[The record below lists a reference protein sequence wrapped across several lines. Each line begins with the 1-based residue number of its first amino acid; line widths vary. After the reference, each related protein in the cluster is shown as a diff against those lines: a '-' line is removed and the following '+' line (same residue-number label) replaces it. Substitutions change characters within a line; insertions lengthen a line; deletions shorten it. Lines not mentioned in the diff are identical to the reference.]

1 MANSPHQDPNFNAR
15 ANKRFWFLVLSR
27 GGIALGGL
35 LLLGLIGG
43 AWRLSIFVQKE
54 LAPLA
59 EQNLTTS
66 LNRPVKLGK
75 VKGFSLTKVSF
86 GSSAIPATPT
96 DPDRVAIGG
105 VDVGFDILQLLTKRR
120 LKLDV
125 TLVNPDLYIEQDQQ
139 GRWITTSIAPP
150 GKSGA
155 IKTDLDKI
163 RFSNAQLVLV
173 PYRETGGL
181 GGLGGQGGQGGQGG
195 LGGQG
200 GQGGQGG
207 LGGQGGQISP
217 LSSSSP
223 SSPPLPLPPSPTPA
237 TVAFSQLNGSAQF
250 LENNKLIRF
259 DLQGLPGTGGTIAL
273 GGDVRVEGGGIGEAK
288 LRVQAQDFLA
298 SDITSLIKLPLI
310 LEAGRTNG
318 NLQVELNGKKQPLL
332 QGSASL
338 QAVRFQI
345 PKVPQPFINSQ
356 GNLNFQ
362 GTQIKVDN
370 VATSYG
376 KIPVVANG
384 IIDTKTGFKL
394 TARSQP
400 VSVANAL
407 ETLKVK
413 SPLAVTGEVKTDLQ
427 IGGGISQPFLS
438 GTVVSTKPAK
448 IDKVDLDSFSSKFDF
463 STAASLI
470 TLKDIQGKV
479 KLGGDVT
486 GGGTI
491 ALGKVPQ
498 INVNFRAKN
507 LPGDVLAKVYDVNTS
522 NVQIGTVSGN
532 ANLSGGGGNVQT
544 VVDFQAPQATYPT
557 SGEIAIAP
565 DKSISFRNVV
575 ASLPGGTVQASGSFA
590 NQRWQAVA
598 QTQGLQLEPFI
609 NKQQL
614 QNVSLAGAELNG
626 RFTLSGTTGPF
637 QIAKID
643 SDNGRVQ
650 IGGGTVAISNIKLQD
665 QNVSAQLIASG
676 VRLGRVLKKTPPI
689 LQAPLAGKFQIAGN
703 RENFSLKTL
712 QATGEARL
720 GVAGG
725 TVTAANIRLADGV
738 YQAQVRAND
747 VAVQELSPAAKDFR
761 GRLNGQFQV
770 AGSAES
776 ITPETIQAT
785 GQARVNVGNGT
796 VTASNIQL
804 ANGVYQ
810 AQVQA
815 NNVSLQRLPSVP
827 PQLQGDLNG
836 QFNVAGS
843 ATSFQPETIQASG
856 RARVNF
862 GKGTVTASNIQLANG
877 RYQAQVQANN
887 LPLQRLP
894 SVPPQF
900 QGDLNGQFNVAGS
913 LEPSQR
919 QNIQATGQA
928 RVNFGKGTV
937 TASNIQLANNRYQ
950 AQIIAD
956 NLPLQRLAKVP
967 PQFQGDL
974 NGQFNVA
981 GSLEPS
987 QRQNI
992 QATGEARVNVA
1003 GGTVTASNIQLANG
1017 RYEALVAASGV
1028 ELNRFNQQLRG
1039 DLGGELQVAGTVAS
1053 PKLSDVRAAGD
1064 VQLSQGIPGLE
1075 KPLNAAIA
1083 WNGQKLTIVKA
1094 TAQDLNVSGDI
1105 FVNAKGSIPE
1115 ITNLNLNVQAQNYNL
1130 QQLPIKLPNAV
1141 ALAGKADFS
1150 GQITGKLPLPNVEG
1164 QLNLRDLVVNNLA
1177 FEPVLS
1183 GKVESVQGRGLNLNL
1198 AGTRDRIAFNLNE
1211 NNRPE
1216 SFVVQWQQASAI
1228 GRSQGDNLAVQVRD
1242 FPLQVLKLNPP
1253 PNIRLGVG
1261 AIAGLIS
1268 ADLEVN
1274 QRTFATTGNINIDK
1288 PEVGRIKGDRFAA
1301 QFSYN
1306 NGIATLKNSEFAK
1319 GNSRYAFSGTF
1330 NQNGKTPQLQAKVNI
1345 NQGNIQDVLLV
1356 AQLFE
1361 IQDFQRGAEAPT
1373 YGKAA
1378 DLVTIPQGLP
1388 NQSLFTQL
1396 LRFNEIDALLA
1407 QQDQQQR
1414 DASPLPALAD
1424 LTGTFNGEVAV
1435 ETGTNKG
1442 FAVNFDLDGQNFVWG
1457 AKDEQNQCLE
1467 IDRCYSAEKVIAEGS
1482 LENGVLRLLPLR
1494 LESQNRLIAF
1504 TGVIGSEEQSGQLQ
1518 VSNFPIGVLNNF
1530 VKLPIGFTGNLDAS
1544 AALAGSIKNPQARG
1558 ELQVTDGTLNQK
1570 PIESAAA
1577 TFAYADG
1584 RLNFGSRVTVSGPEP
1599 VNISGSI
1606 PYQFPFASAAPDS
1619 NEIQLDVKV
1628 KNEGLALLNLF
1639 TNQVALENG
1648 QGEID
1653 LTVRGTRQDPVV
1665 NGIASIN
1672 NGVFSAQALPG
1683 QLTDV
1688 NGRVLFNFN
1697 SILVE
1702 NLQGN
1707 YSRGKVAAAGEIP
1720 ISNNRQV
1727 QINNPL
1733 RVTLDQLAL
1742 NLKGLYQGGV
1752 SGNVTITG
1760 AALSPIIGGKV
1771 QLTNGQVLLAESNNA
1786 TNPGTNNV
1794 GVPPQTKALKQN
1806 KNNPTNGAAT
1816 TTTRFNNLEIELA
1829 KNVKVTRPPLI
1840 SFGATGTLTINGAL
1854 GNLLPDGTITLR
1866 NGGVNLYTT
1875 QFNLARGYEQTAIF
1889 TPERGLDPELNVRL
1903 FAKVLDTVPNRV
1915 PTTSVSS
1922 EINDSDGLIPNFE
1935 PIRTIQVE
1943 ARVEGLAS
1951 QLNQNLELTSSPA
1964 RSETE
1969 IVALLGGSFVN
1980 TLGSGDS
1987 TLALANLAGSALN
2000 LQGTFNQIGNAF
2012 GLSEFRLFPTISA
2025 VSDSSS
2031 LELGAEAGI
2040 DITPRISFSGIKILT
2055 AEDPLQLGV
2064 NYRINDNLRLRGSAP
2079 LFSNSNCSA
2088 ASGNDEDNFATY
2100 SCGINAVL
2108 EYEKRF

>member
-1 MANSPHQDPNFNAR
+1 
-15 ANKRFWFLVLSR
+15 
-27 GGIALGGL
+27 
-35 LLLGLIGG
+35 
-43 AWRLSIFVQKE
+43 
-54 LAPLA
+54 
-59 EQNLTTS
+59 
-66 LNRPVKLGK
+66 
-75 VKGFSLTKVSF
+75 
-86 GSSAIPATPT
+86 
-96 DPDRVAIGG
+96 
-105 VDVGFDILQLLTKRR
+105 
-120 LKLDV
+120 
-125 TLVNPDLYIEQDQQ
+125 
-139 GRWITTSIAPP
+139 
-150 GKSGA
+150 
-155 IKTDLDKI
+155 
-163 RFSNAQLVLV
+163 
-173 PYRETGGL
+173 
-181 GGLGGQGGQGGQGG
+181 
-195 LGGQG
+195 
-200 GQGGQGG
+200 
-207 LGGQGGQISP
+207 
-217 LSSSSP
+217 
-223 SSPPLPLPPSPTPA
+223 
-237 TVAFSQLNGSAQF
+237 VAFSQLNGSAQL

-345 PKVPQPFINSQ
+345 PKVPQPFVNSQ

-384 IIDTKTGFKL
+384 TIDTKTGFKL
-394 TARSQP
+394 IARSQP

-413 SPLAVTGEVKTDLQ
+413 SPLAVSGEVKTDLQ
-427 IGGGISQPFLS
+427 VGGGISQPFLS

-448 IDKVDLDSFSSKFDF
+448 IDKVDLDSFRSKFDF

-498 INVNFRAKN
+498 INVNLRAKN

-532 ANLSGGGGNVQT
+532 AQLSGGGSNVQT
-544 VVDFQAPQATYPT
+544 VVNFQAPRATYPT
-557 SGEIAIAP
+557 SGEVAIAP
-565 DKSISFRNVV
+565 DKSVSFRNVV
-575 ASLPGGTVQASGSFA
+575 ASVASGTVQASGSFA

-598 QTQGLQLEPFI
+598 QTRGIQLEPFV

-665 QNVSAQLIASG
+665 QNVSAQLVAEG

-720 GVAGG
+720 GVGGG
-725 TVTAANIRLADGV
+725 TVTAANIRLAEGV

-747 VAVQELSPAAKDFR
+747 VSVQELSPAAKDFN

-796 VTASNIQL
+796 VTASNIRL

-815 NNVSLQRLPSVP
+815 NNVPLQRLPSVP

-862 GKGTVTASNIQLANG
+862 GKGTAVETFRRNVSANIQLANG

-887 LPLQRLP
+887 VPLQRLP

-900 QGDLNGQFNVAGS
+900 QGDLNGEFNVAGS

-928 RVNFGKGTV
+928 RVNFGSTV
-937 TASNIQLANNRYQ
+937 ETFRRNVSANIQLANNRYQ
-950 AQIIAD
+950 AQVEA
-956 NLPLQRLAKVP
+956 NNVPLQRLAKVP

-981 GSLEPS
+981 GSLEAS

-992 QATGEARVNVA
+992 QATGQARVNVA

-1083 WNGQKLTIVKA
+1083 WNGQKLTIVQA
-1094 TAQDLNVSGDI
+1094 TAPDLNVSGDI
-1105 FVNAKGSIPE
+1105 FVNANASIPE

-1130 QQLPIKLPNAV
+1130 QQLPFKLPNAV

-1150 GQITGKLPLPNVEG
+1150 GQITGKLPLPNVAG
-1164 QLNLRDLVVNNLA
+1164 QLNLRDFVVNNLA

-1198 AGTRDRIAFNLNE
+1198 AGTRERIALNLNA

-1261 AIAGLIS
+1261 AIAGLVS
-1268 ADLEVN
+1268 GDLEVN

-1288 PEVGRIKGDRFAA
+1288 PKIGRIEGDRFAA

-1306 NGIATLKNSEFAK
+1306 NGVGTLKNSEFAK
-1319 GNSRYAFSGTF
+1319 GNSRYVFGGTF
-1330 NQNGKTPQLQAKVNI
+1330 NQNGKTPQLQAQVSI

-1378 DLVTIPQGLP
+1378 DLVTTPQGLP

-1396 LRFNEIDALLA
+1396 QRFYEIDALLA
-1407 QQDQQQR
+1407 QKQEQR
-1414 DASPLPALAD
+1414 DASILPALAD
-1424 LTGTFNGEVAV
+1424 LTGTFNGDIAV

-1442 FAVNFDLDGQNFVWG
+1442 LGVKFNLNGQNFVWG

-1467 IDRCYSAEKVIAEGS
+1467 TDRCYSAEKVIAEGS
-1482 LENGVLRLLPLR
+1482 FENDVLTLLPLR

-1504 TGVIGSEEQSGQLQ
+1504 TGAIPLAREDAIGTQEQSGQLR
-1518 VSNFPIGVLNNF
+1518 VNNFPVGVLNNF
-1530 VKLPIGFTGNLDAS
+1530 VKLPIGFTGNLNAS

-1570 PIESAAA
+1570 PVESAAA
-1577 TFAYADG
+1577 TFAYANG

-1707 YSRGKVAAAGEIP
+1707 YSRGKIAAAGEIP

-1727 QINNPL
+1727 QIGNPL

-1742 NLKGLYQGGV
+1742 NLKGLYQGGA
-1752 SGNVTITG
+1752 SGDVTITG
-1760 AALSPIIGGKV
+1760 AALSPIIGGDV

-1786 TNPGTNNV
+1786 TKPETDNV
-1794 GVPPQTKALKQN
+1794 GVPQQIKAVKQN
-1806 KNNPTNGAAT
+1806 KDNPNNAT
-1816 TTTRFNNLEIELA
+1816 TGTIKFNNLEISLA

-1840 SFGATGTLTINGAL
+1840 SFGATGKLIINGAL

-1889 TPERGLDPELNVRL
+1889 TPERGLDPELNIRL
-1903 FAKVLDTVPNRV
+1903 FAKVLDTIPNRV
-1915 PTTSVSS
+1915 PTTSLSS
-1922 EINDSDGLIPNFE
+1922 EINTPDTIVPNFE
-1935 PIRTIQVE
+1935 PIRTIRVE

-1951 QLNQNLELTSSPA
+1951 QLNQNLELTSTPS

-1969 IVALLGGSFVN
+1969 IVSLLGGSFVN

-2000 LQGTFNQIGNAF
+2000 LQGTFNQIGTAF
-2012 GLSEFRLFPTISA
+2012 GLSELRLFPTISA
-2025 VSDSSS
+2025 GKSSS
-2031 LELGAEAGI
+2031 SNLELGAEAGV
-2040 DITPRISFSGIKILT
+2040 DITPRISVSGVKILT

-2064 NYRINDNLRLRGSAP
+2064 NYRINDNLRLRGSGP
-2079 LFSNSNCSA
+2079 LFSNCPATNGSDADNPSA
-2088 ASGNDEDNFATY
+2088 Y

>member
-1 MANSPHQDPNFNAR
+1 MANSPHQDPNSNAR
-15 ANKRFWFLVLSR
+15 ANKPLWFLVLSR

-43 AWRLSIFVQKE
+43 AWRLWIFVQKE

-66 LNRPVKLGK
+66 LNRPVQLGK
-75 VKGFSLTKVSF
+75 VKGFSLTGVSF
-86 GSSAIPATPT
+86 ASSAIPATPT
-96 DPDRVAIGG
+96 DPDRAAIGS
-105 VDVGFDILQLLTKRR
+105 VDVGFDILQLLTKRI

-163 RFSNAQLVLV
+163 HFSNAKLVLV
-173 PYRETGGL
+173 PYREGGRGQGAGGQGDTGTR
-181 GGLGGQGGQGGQGG
+181 GQGGQGGQGE
-195 LGGQG
+195 
-200 GQGGQGG
+200 
-207 LGGQGGQISP
+207 ISSASPASPASPAPP
-217 LSSSSP
+217 LSPFSP
-223 SSPPLPLPPSPTPA
+223 PA
-237 TVAFSQLNGSAQF
+237 TVAFSQLNGYAQP

-259 DLQGLPGTGGTIAL
+259 DLQGLPDTGGTIAL
-273 GGDVRVEGGGIGEAK
+273 AGDVRVEGGAIQQAK
-288 LRVQAQDFLA
+288 LKVQAQDFLA
-298 SDITSLIKLPLI
+298 SDITSVIKLPLI
-310 LEAGRTNG
+310 LQAGRTNG

-332 QGSASL
+332 EGSASL
-338 QAVRFQI
+338 QGVRFQI
-345 PKVPQPFINSQ
+345 PKVPQPFVNTQ

-362 GTQIKVDN
+362 GTQIKVNN

-413 SPLAVTGEVKTDLQ
+413 SPLAVSGEVRTDLQ
-427 IGGGISQPFLS
+427 ISGGISKPFLS
-438 GTVVSTKPAK
+438 GTVVSTKSAQV
-448 IDKVDLDSFSSKFDF
+448 DKVDFDSFRSKFDF

-491 ALGKVPQ
+491 ALGKIPQ
-498 INVNFRAKN
+498 INVNLRAKN
-507 LPGDVLAKVYDVNTS
+507 LPGDVFAKVYDVNTS

-532 ANLSGGGGNVQT
+532 ANLSGGGSNVQT
-544 VVDFQAPQATYPT
+544 VVNFQAPRATYPT

-565 DKSISFRNVV
+565 DKTISLRNVV
-575 ASLPGGTVQASGSFA
+575 ATLPGGTVQANGSFA

-598 QTQGLQLEPFI
+598 QTQGIQLEPFV

-614 QNVSLAGAELNG
+614 QNVSLAGAELKG
-626 RFTLSGTTGPF
+626 RFRLSGTTSPF

-665 QNVSAQLIASG
+665 ENVSAQLVAEG

-689 LQAPLAGKFQIAGN
+689 LQAPLAGKFQIAAN
-703 RENFSLKTL
+703 RNNFSLKTL

-725 TVTAANIRLADGV
+725 IVTASNIRLADGV
-738 YQAQVRAND
+738 YQALVQANN
-747 VAVQELSPAAKDFR
+747 VPVQELAPAAKDFR

-770 AGSAES
+770 AGSAET

-785 GQARVNVGNGT
+785 GKARVNVGNGT
-796 VTASNIQL
+796 ITASNIQL
-804 ANGVYQ
+804 ANGVYK

-815 NNVSLQRLPSVP
+815 NNVPLQRLPSVP

-843 ATSFQPETIQASG
+843 ATSFQTESIQASG
-856 RARVNF
+856 RARVNL
-862 GKGTVTASNIQLANG
+862 GKGTVTASNIQLANN

-887 LPLQRLP
+887 VPLQRLP
-894 SVPPQF
+894 SVPPQFKGDLNGQFNVAGSLEPSQRQNIQASGQARVNFGRGTVTAANIQLADGRYQAQVEANNVPLQRLAKIPPQF

-928 RVNFGKGTV
+928 RVN
-937 TASNIQLANNRYQ
+937 
-950 AQIIAD
+950 
-956 NLPLQRLAKVP
+956 
-967 PQFQGDL
+967 
-974 NGQFNVA
+974 
-981 GSLEPS
+981 
-987 QRQNI
+987 
-992 QATGEARVNVA
+992 VA
-1003 GGTVTASNIQLANG
+1003 GGTVTASDIQLANG
-1017 RYEALVAASGV
+1017 RYQALVAASGV

-1064 VQLSQGIPGLE
+1064 VRLSQGIPGLE

-1083 WNGQKLTIVKA
+1083 WNGQKLTIVQA
-1094 TAQDLNVSGDI
+1094 TAPDLKASGDI
-1105 FVNAKGSIPE
+1105 FVNTQASIPQ
-1115 ITNLNLNVQAQNYNL
+1115 ITNLNLNIQAQNYNL
-1130 QQLPIKLPNAV
+1130 QQLPLKLPNTV

-1150 GQITGKLPLPNVEG
+1150 GQVTGKLPLPNVQG

-1216 SFVVQWQQASAI
+1216 SFLVQWQQASVV

-1242 FPLQVLKLNPP
+1242 FPLRVLKLNPP
-1253 PNIRLGVG
+1253 PNIRLGSG

-1268 ADLEVN
+1268 GDLQVN
-1274 QRTFATTGNINIDK
+1274 QRTFATTGNINVDK
-1288 PEVGRIKGDRFAA
+1288 PKVGRIEGDRFAA

-1306 NGIATLKNSEFAK
+1306 NGVGTLTDSEFAK
-1319 GNSRYAFSGTF
+1319 GKSRYGFSGTF
-1330 NQNGKTPQLQAKVNI
+1330 KQTGKTPQLQAKVSI
-1345 NQGNIQDVLLV
+1345 NQGNIQDVLLI

-1361 IQDFQRGAEAPT
+1361 IQDFQRGASAPT

-1378 DLVTIPQGLP
+1378 DLVTAPQGLP
-1388 NQSLFTQL
+1388 NQPLFTQL
-1396 LRFNEIDALLA
+1396 LRFSEIESLLA
-1407 QQDQQQR
+1407 QKEEQR
-1414 DASPLPALAD
+1414 DNSFLPALAD
-1424 LTGTFNGEVAV
+1424 LTGTFNGEVAL
-1435 ETGTNKG
+1435 ETGITKQPS
-1442 FAVNFDLDGQNFVWG
+1442 VKFDLNGQNFALG
-1457 AKDEQNQCLE
+1457 AKNEQNQCLE
-1467 IDRCYSAEKVIAEGS
+1467 IDRCYSAEKVIAQGS
-1482 LENGVLRLLPLR
+1482 FENGVLRLLPLR

-1504 TGVIGSEEQSGQLQ
+1504 TGAIGSEEQSGQLR
-1518 VSNFPIGVLNNF
+1518 VNNFPIGVLNNF

-1544 AALAGSIKNPQARG
+1544 AAFAGSIKNPQARG

-1570 PIESAAA
+1570 AIESAAA
-1577 TFAYADG
+1577 SFAYANG
-1584 RLNFGSRVTVSGPEP
+1584 RLNFGSQVKVSGPEP

-1606 PYQFPFASAAPDS
+1606 PYQFPFATAASDS

-1665 NGIASIN
+1665 NGSATIN

-1697 SILVE
+1697 SIRVE

-1707 YSRGKVAAAGEIP
+1707 YSRGKIAAAGEIP

-1742 NLKGLYQGGV
+1742 NLKGLYQGGA
-1752 SGNVTITG
+1752 SGDVTITG
-1760 AALSPIIGGKV
+1760 AALSPIIGGNV
-1771 QLTNGQVLLAESNNA
+1771 QLTNGQVLLAESTNA
-1786 TNPGTNNV
+1786 TNPETDNV
-1794 GVPPQTKALKQN
+1794 GVPQQIKALKQN
-1806 KNNPTNGAAT
+1806 KQNKDNPNNAT
-1816 TTTRFNNLEIELA
+1816 TGTIKFNNLEIELA

-1840 SFGATGTLTINGAL
+1840 SFGATGKLIINGAL

-1875 QFNLARGYEQTAIF
+1875 QLKLARGYEQTAIF
-1889 TPERGLDPELNVRL
+1889 TPERGLDPELNIRL
-1903 FAKVLDTVPNRV
+1903 FAKVLDAAPSRV
-1915 PTTSVSS
+1915 STTSVSS
-1922 EINDSDGLIPNFE
+1922 EINDSDGIIPNFE

-1951 QLNQNLELTSSPA
+1951 QLDQNLELTSSPA

-1969 IVALLGGSFVN
+1969 IVALLGGSFIN

-2025 VSDSSS
+2025 ARSNSST
-2031 LELGAEAGI
+2031 LQLGAEAGV
-2040 DITPRISFSGIKILT
+2040 DVTSRISVSGIKILT
-2055 AEDPLQLGV
+2055 SDDPLQLGV
-2064 NYRINDNLRLRGSAP
+2064 NYRINDNLRLRGSTS
-2079 LFSNSNCSA
+2079 LFSNCPIIGASNDQNNSPA
-2088 ASGNDEDNFATY
+2088 N
-2100 SCGINAVL
+2100 SCGINAIL

>member
-1 MANSPHQDPNFNAR
+1 MANSPHQDPNSNAR
-15 ANKRFWFLVLSR
+15 ANRRFWFLVLSR
-27 GGIALGGL
+27 GSIGLGGL
-35 LLLGLIGG
+35 LLVGLTLG
-43 AWRLSIFVQKE
+43 AWRLWIFVQKE

-75 VKGFSLTKVSF
+75 VKGFSLTGVSF
-86 GSSAIPATPT
+86 ESSEIPATPT
-96 DPDRVAIGG
+96 DSDRVAIGG
-105 VDVGFDILQLLTKRR
+105 VDVGFDILQLLIKRT

-150 GKSGA
+150 SKSGA

-163 RFSNAQLVLV
+163 HFSNAKLVLV
-173 PYRETGGL
+173 PYRQGDKGTRGQGDK
-181 GGLGGQGGQGGQGG
+181 GTGGQGGQGGQ
-195 LGGQG
+195 
-200 GQGGQGG
+200 
-207 LGGQGGQISP
+207 ISA
-217 LSSSSP
+217 S
-223 SSPPLPLPPSPTPA
+223 SPTPPLSPSPIPL
-237 TVAFSQLNGSAQF
+237 TVAFSQLNGYAQP

-259 DLQGLPGTGGTIAL
+259 DVQGLPDTGGTIAL
-273 GGDVRVEGGGIGEAK
+273 GGDVRVEGGAIQQAK
-288 LRVQAQDFLA
+288 LKVQAQDFLA
-298 SDITSLIKLPLI
+298 SDITGVIKLPLI

-338 QAVRFQI
+338 QGVRFQI
-345 PKVPQPFINSQ
+345 PKVPQAFVNSQ

-376 KIPVVANG
+376 KIPLVANG
-384 IIDTKTGFKL
+384 IIDTTSGFNL
-394 TARSQP
+394 TARSQSI
-400 VSVANAL
+400 SVANAL
-407 ETLKVK
+407 DTLKVK
-413 SPLAVTGEVKTDLQ
+413 SPLAVSGEVKTDLLLS
-427 IGGGISQPFLS
+427 GGISKPFLS
-438 GTVVSTKPAK
+438 GTVVSTKSAK
-448 IDKVDLDSFSSKFDF
+448 IDKVDFDSFRSKFYF

-491 ALGKVPQ
+491 ALGEVPQ

-507 LPGDVLAKVYDVNTS
+507 LPGDAFAKVYDVNTS

-532 ANLSGGGGNVQT
+532 ANLSGGGSNVQT
-544 VVDFQAPQATYPT
+544 VVDFKAPSATYPT
-557 SGEIAIAP
+557 TGEVAIAP
-565 DKSISFRNVV
+565 DKSVSFRNVV
-575 ASLPGGTVQASGSFA
+575 ASVAGGTVVAKGSFS
-590 NQRWQAVA
+590 NQSWQAVA
-598 QTQGLQLEPFI
+598 QTKGVQLEPFV
-609 NKQQL
+609 NKEQL
-614 QNVSLAGAELNG
+614 QNVSLAGVDLNG
-626 RFTLSGTTGPF
+626 RFRLSGTTGPF

-643 SDNGRVQ
+643 SENGQVQ
-650 IGGGTVAISNIKLQD
+650 IGGGTVAISNINLQE
-665 QNVSAQLIASG
+665 QNVSAQLIAEG
-676 VRLGRVLKKTPPI
+676 VRLGRVLKKAPPI
-689 LQAPLAGKFQIAGN
+689 LQAPLAGKFQVATT
-703 RENFSLKTL
+703 RDNFSLKTL
-712 QATGEARL
+712 QATGNARL
-720 GVAGG
+720 AVGG
-725 TVTAANIRLADGV
+725 GITATNIQLAAGV

-747 VAVQELSPAAKDFR
+747 VSVQELAPAAKDFR

-815 NNVSLQRLPSVP
+815 NNVPLQRLPSVP

-843 ATSFQPETIQASG
+843 ATSFQPESIQATG

-862 GKGTVTASNIQLANG
+862 GKGIVTASNIQLANG

-887 LPLQRLP
+887 VPLQRLP
-894 SVPPQF
+894 LVPPQL

-913 LEPSQR
+913 LEASQR

-928 RVNFGKGTV
+928 RVNFGRGIV

-956 NLPLQRLAKVP
+956 NVPLQRLAKVP
-967 PQFQGDL
+967 SQFQGDL

-981 GSLEPS
+981 GSLEAS

-992 QATGEARVNVA
+992 QATGQARVNVA
-1003 GGTVTASNIQLANG
+1003 GGTVTASDIQLANG
-1017 RYEALVAASGV
+1017 RYQALVAASGV

-1039 DLGGELQVAGTVAS
+1039 DLDGELQVAGTVAS
-1053 PKLSDVRAAGD
+1053 PKLSDVRATGD

-1094 TAQDLNVSGDI
+1094 TAPDLNVSGDI
-1105 FVNAKGSIPE
+1105 FVNANASIPQ

-1130 QQLPIKLPNAV
+1130 QQLPFKLPYAV
-1141 ALAGKADFS
+1141 ALAGKADFN
-1150 GQITGKLPLPNVEG
+1150 GQVTGKLPLPNVVG
-1164 QLNLRDLVVNNLA
+1164 QLSLRDFVVNNLA

-1198 AGTRDRIAFNLNE
+1198 AGNSDRIAFNLDA

-1228 GRSQGDNLAVQVRD
+1228 GRSQGDNLALQVNN
-1242 FPLQVLKLNPP
+1242 FPLQVLKLSPP
-1253 PNIRLGVG
+1253 TNIRLGAN
-1261 AIAGLIS
+1261 AIAGLITG
-1268 ADLEVN
+1268 DLQVN
-1274 QRTFATTGNINIDK
+1274 QRTYATTGNINIDK
-1288 PEVGRIKGDRFAA
+1288 PEVGRIKGDRFFA
-1301 QFSYN
+1301 QFNYN
-1306 NGIATLKNSEFAK
+1306 NGIATLTDSEFAK
-1319 GNSRYAFSGTF
+1319 GNSRYAFSGTLK
-1330 NQNGKTPQLQAKVNI
+1330 QNDKTPQLQGQVNI
-1345 NQGNIQDVLLV
+1345 NRGNIQDVLV
-1356 AQLFE
+1356 IAELFE
-1361 IQDFQRGAEAPT
+1361 IQDLQNDGKAPT

-1388 NQSLFTQL
+1388 NQPLFTQL
-1396 LRFNEIDALLA
+1396 QRFYEIDALLA
-1407 QQDQQQR
+1407 QKQEQEN
-1414 DASPLPALAD
+1414 ASILPALAD

-1435 ETGTNKG
+1435 ETGTAKG
-1442 FAVNFDLDGQNFVWG
+1442 LAVKFDLNGQNFVLG
-1457 AKDEQNQCLE
+1457 AKDKQNQCLE
-1467 IDRCYSAEKVIAEGS
+1467 IDRCYSAEKVIAQGS
-1482 LENGVLRLLPLR
+1482 LENNVLTLLPLR

-1504 TGVIGSEEQSGQLQ
+1504 TGAMGSEEQSGQLR
-1518 VSNFPIGVLNNF
+1518 VNNFPVGILNNF

-1544 AALAGSIKNPQARG
+1544 VALAGSTKNPQARG
-1558 ELQVTDGTLNQK
+1558 VLQVTEGTLNQK
-1570 PIESAAA
+1570 PVESAAA
-1577 TFAYADG
+1577 TFAYANG
-1584 RLNFGSRVTVSGPEP
+1584 RLNFGSQLQVSGPEP

-1606 PYQFPFASAAPDS
+1606 PYKFPFASVAPDS

-1639 TNQVALENG
+1639 TNQVVLENG

-1665 NGIASIN
+1665 NGSASIN

-1697 SILVE
+1697 SIRVE

-1727 QINNPL
+1727 VITNPL

-1742 NLKGLYQGGV
+1742 NLKGLYQGSA
-1752 SGNVTITG
+1752 SGDVRITG

-1771 QLTNGQVLLAESNNA
+1771 QLTNGEVLLAESTNA
-1786 TNPGTNNV
+1786 NQPKNNNV
-1794 GVPPQTKALKQN
+1794 SVPPSSTKALKQN
-1806 KNNPTNGAAT
+1806 KDANNGTM
-1816 TTTRFNNLEIELA
+1816 TTTRFNNLELELA
-1829 KNVKVTRPPLI
+1829 KNVKVARPPLI
-1840 SFGATGTLTINGAL
+1840 SFGATGKLIINGSL
-1854 GNLLPDGTITLR
+1854 GNLLPSGVITLR

-1875 QFNLARGYEQTAIF
+1875 QFNLARGYQQTATF
-1889 TPERGLDPELNVRL
+1889 TPERGLDPELDVRL
-1903 FAKVLDTVPNRV
+1903 LAKVLDAVPTRV
-1915 PTTSVSS
+1915 STTSVSS
-1922 EINDSDGLIPNFE
+1922 EINDNDGIIPNFE
-1935 PIRTIQVE
+1935 PIRTI
-1943 ARVEGLAS
+1943 RVQAVVQGLAS
-1951 QLNQNLELTSSPA
+1951 QLDQNLELTSTPT
-1964 RSETE
+1964 RTETE

-2025 VSDSSS
+2025 VSNSSS
-2031 LELGAEAGI
+2031 LELGAEAGV
-2040 DITPRISFSGIKILT
+2040 DITPRISVSGVKILT
-2055 AEDPLQLGV
+2055 ADDPLQLGV

-2079 LFSNSNCSA
+2079 LFTNSNCSA
-2088 ASGNDEDNFATY
+2088 TNGNNEDNLSTY
-2100 SCGINAVL
+2100 SCGINAVF

>member
-1 MANSPHQDPNFNAR
+1 MANSPHQDPNSNAR
-15 ANKRFWFLVLSR
+15 GNKRLWFLVLSR
-27 GGIALGGL
+27 GGIGLGGL
-35 LLLGLIGG
+35 LLVGLIGG

-75 VKGFSLTKVSF
+75 VKGFSLTGVSF

-105 VDVGFDILQLLTKRR
+105 VDVGFDILQLLTKRT

-125 TLVNPDLYIEQDQQ
+125 TLVNPDLYIEQDRQ
-139 GRWITTSIAPP
+139 GRWITTNIAPP

-163 RFSNAQLVLV
+163 RFSNANLVLV
-173 PYRETGGL
+173 PYRERGQA
-181 GGLGGQGGQGGQGG
+181 GGQGDTGTRGQGE
-195 LGGQG
+195 
-200 GQGGQGG
+200 
-207 LGGQGGQISP
+207 IS
-217 LSSSSP
+217 SASP
-223 SSPPLPLPPSPTPA
+223 APPPSLPPSPTPA
-237 TVAFSQLNGSAQF
+237 TVAFSQLNGYAQP

-259 DLQGLPGTGGTIAL
+259 DVQGLPDTGGTLAL
-273 GGDVRVEGGGIGEAK
+273 AGDVRVEGGAIQQAK
-288 LRVQAQDFLA
+288 LKVQAQDFLA
-298 SDITSLIKLPLI
+298 SDITSVIKLPLI

-345 PKVPQPFINSQ
+345 PKLPQPFINSQ

-394 TARSQP
+394 IARSQS

-413 SPLAVTGEVKTDLQ
+413 SPLAVSGEVKTDLQ

-507 LPGDVLAKVYDVNTS
+507 LPGDVFAKVYDVNTS

-532 ANLSGGGGNVQT
+532 ANLSGGGSNVQT

-598 QTQGLQLEPFI
+598 QTQGLQLEPFV
-609 NKQQL
+609 NKQERTDAINRVSPL
-614 QNVSLAGAELNG
+614 QNVSLAGAQLKG
-626 RFTLSGTTGPF
+626 RFTLAGTTGPF

-643 SDNGRVQ
+643 SDNGRVE

-689 LQAPLAGKFQIAGN
+689 LQAPLAGKFQIAAN
-703 RENFSLKTL
+703 KDNFSLKTL

-725 TVTAANIRLADGV
+725 TVTAANIRLAEGV

-747 VAVQELSPAAKDFR
+747 VSVQELSPAAKDFR

-887 LPLQRLP
+887 VPLQRLP
-894 SVPPQF
+894 NVPQQF

-913 LEPSQR
+913 LEASQR

-1094 TAQDLNVSGDI
+1094 TAPDLNVSGDI
-1105 FVNAKGSIPE
+1105 FVNANASIPE

-1130 QQLPIKLPNAV
+1130 QQLPFKLPNAV

-1150 GQITGKLPLPNVEG
+1150 GQITGKLPLPNVQG
-1164 QLNLRDLVVNNLA
+1164 QLNLRDFVVNNLA

-1198 AGTRDRIAFNLNE
+1198 AGTRDRIAFNLNA

-1216 SFVVQWQQASAI
+1216 SFLVQWQQALAI
-1228 GRSQGDNLAVQVRD
+1228 GRSQGDNLAVQVRN

-1253 PNIRLGVG
+1253 PNIRLGTG

-1268 ADLEVN
+1268 GDLEVN

-1288 PEVGRIKGDRFAA
+1288 PKVGRIEGDRFAA

-1306 NGIATLKNSEFAK
+1306 NGIATLTDSEFAK
-1319 GNSRYAFSGTF
+1319 GNSRYAFSGTL

-1396 LRFNEIDALLA
+1396 LRLNEIDALLA
-1407 QQDQQQR
+1407 QQEQQQR
-1414 DASPLPALAD
+1414 DASVLPALAD

-1442 FAVNFDLDGQNFVWG
+1442 FAVNFDLNGQNFVWG
-1457 AKDEQNQCLE
+1457 AKDKQNQCLE
-1467 IDRCYSAEKVIAEGS
+1467 TDRCYSADKVIAEGS

-1504 TGVIGSEEQSGQLQ
+1504 TGTIGSEEQSGQLQ
-1518 VSNFPIGVLNNF
+1518 VSNFPLGLLNNF
-1530 VKLPIGFTGNLDAS
+1530 VKLPVGFTGNLDAS

-1558 ELQVTDGTLNQK
+1558 ELQVTNGTLNQK
-1570 PIESAAA
+1570 PVESAAA
-1577 TFAYADG
+1577 TFAYANG
-1584 RLNFGSRVTVSGPEP
+1584 RLNFGSQVKVSGPEP

-1606 PYQFPFASAAPDS
+1606 PYQFPFATAASDS

-1665 NGIASIN
+1665 NGIATIN

-1688 NGRVLFNFN
+1688 NGKVLFNFN
-1697 SILVE
+1697 SITLE
-1702 NLQGN
+1702 NVQGN
-1707 YSRGKVAAAGEIP
+1707 YSRGKIVAAGEIP
-1720 ISNNRQV
+1720 ISENRQV

-1752 SGNVTITG
+1752 SGDVAITG

-1771 QLTNGQVLLAESNNA
+1771 QLTNGQVLLAESTNA

-1806 KNNPTNGAAT
+1806 KNNPTNNAAM

-1922 EINDSDGLIPNFE
+1922 EINDSDSLIPNFE

-2025 VSDSSS
+2025 VSNSSS

-2088 ASGNDEDNFATY
+2088 GSGNDEDNFATY

>member
-1 MANSPHQDPNFNAR
+1 
-15 ANKRFWFLVLSR
+15 
-27 GGIALGGL
+27 
-35 LLLGLIGG
+35 
-43 AWRLSIFVQKE
+43 
-54 LAPLA
+54 
-59 EQNLTTS
+59 
-66 LNRPVKLGK
+66 
-75 VKGFSLTKVSF
+75 
-86 GSSAIPATPT
+86 
-96 DPDRVAIGG
+96 
-105 VDVGFDILQLLTKRR
+105 
-120 LKLDV
+120 
-125 TLVNPDLYIEQDQQ
+125 
-139 GRWITTSIAPP
+139 
-150 GKSGA
+150 
-155 IKTDLDKI
+155 
-163 RFSNAQLVLV
+163 
-173 PYRETGGL
+173 
-181 GGLGGQGGQGGQGG
+181 
-195 LGGQG
+195 
-200 GQGGQGG
+200 
-207 LGGQGGQISP
+207 
-217 LSSSSP
+217 
-223 SSPPLPLPPSPTPA
+223 
-237 TVAFSQLNGSAQF
+237 VAFSQLNGSAQL

-273 GGDVRVEGGGIGEAK
+273 GGDVRVEGGGIQQAK

-345 PKVPQPFINSQ
+345 PKVPQPFVNSQ

-384 IIDTKTGFKL
+384 TIDTKTGFKL

-427 IGGGISQPFLS
+427 VGGGISKPFLS

-448 IDKVDLDSFSSKFDF
+448 IDKVDLDSFRSKFDF

-532 ANLSGGGGNVQT
+532 AQLSGGGSNVQT
-544 VVDFQAPQATYPT
+544 VVNFQAPGATYPT
-557 SGEIAIAP
+557 TGEVAIAP
-565 DKSISFRNVV
+565 DKSVSFRNVV
-575 ASLPGGTVQASGSFA
+575 ASLAGGTVQAFGSFA

-598 QTQGLQLEPFI
+598 QTRGIQLEPFV

-665 QNVSAQLIASG
+665 QNVSAQLVAEG

-720 GVAGG
+720 GVGGG
-725 TVTAANIRLADGV
+725 TVTAANIRLAEGV
-738 YQAQVRAND
+738 YQAQVRANN
-747 VAVQELSPAAKDFR
+747 VSVQELSPSSAKDFR

-804 ANGVYQ
+804 ANGVIR

-815 NNVSLQRLPSVP
+815 NNVPLQRLPSVP
-827 PQLQGDLNG
+827 PQFQGDLNG

-843 ATSFQPETIQASG
+843 ATSFQPESIQATG

-913 LEPSQR
+913 LEASQR

-950 AQIIAD
+950 AQIIAS

-992 QATGEARVNVA
+992 QATGQARVNVA
-1003 GGTVTASNIQLANG
+1003 GGTVTASDIQLANG
-1017 RYEALVAASGV
+1017 RYQALVAAFGV

-1064 VQLSQGIPGLE
+1064 VQLSEGIPGLE

-1083 WNGQKLTIVKA
+1083 WNGQKLTIVQA
-1094 TAQDLNVSGDI
+1094 TAPDLNVSGDI
-1105 FVNAKGSIPE
+1105 FVNAKASIPE

-1130 QQLPIKLPNAV
+1130 QQLPLKLPNAV

-1150 GQITGKLPLPNVEG
+1150 GQITGKLPLPNVAG

-1198 AGTRDRIAFNLNE
+1198 AGTRDRIALNLNA

-1216 SFVVQWQQASAI
+1216 SFLVQWQQASAI

-1268 ADLEVN
+1268 GDLEVN
-1274 QRTFATTGNINIDK
+1274 QRTFATTGNINVDK

-1306 NGIATLKNSEFAK
+1306 NGIATLTDSEFVK

-1330 NQNGKTPQLQAKVNI
+1330 NQTGKTPQLQAKVNI

-1378 DLVTIPQGLP
+1378 DLVTTPQGLP
-1388 NQSLFTQL
+1388 NQPLFTQL
-1396 LRFNEIDALLA
+1396 QRFYEIDALLA
-1407 QQDQQQR
+1407 QQEQEQR

-1424 LTGTFNGEVAV
+1424 LTGTFNGEVAL
-1435 ETGTNKG
+1435 ETGTAKG
-1442 FAVNFDLDGQNFVWG
+1442 LAVNFDLNGQNFVWG

-1467 IDRCYSAEKVIAEGS
+1467 TDFCYSAEKVIAEGS

-1504 TGVIGSEEQSGQLQ
+1504 TGAIPLAREDAIGSEEQSGQLR

-1577 TFAYADG
+1577 SFAYANG

-1697 SILVE
+1697 SIRVE

-1720 ISNNRQV
+1720 ISSNRQV
-1727 QINNPL
+1727 QISNPL

-1742 NLKGLYQGGV
+1742 NLKGLYQGGA
-1752 SGNVTITG
+1752 SGDVTITG
-1760 AALSPIIGGKV
+1760 AALSPIIGGDV
-1771 QLTNGQVLLAESNNA
+1771 QLTNGQVLLAESSNA
-1786 TNPGTNNV
+1786 TKPETDNV
-1794 GVPPQTKALKQN
+1794 GVPQQIKAVKQN
-1806 KNNPTNGAAT
+1806 KDNPNNAT
-1816 TTTRFNNLEIELA
+1816 TGTIKFNNLEISLA

-1840 SFGATGTLTINGAL
+1840 SFGATGKLIINGAL

-1889 TPERGLDPELNVRL
+1889 SPERGLDPELNIRL

-1915 PTTSVSS
+1915 PTTSLSS
-1922 EINDSDGLIPNFE
+1922 EINTPDTIVPNFE

-1951 QLNQNLELTSSPA
+1951 QLNQNLELTSSPS

-2025 VSDSSS
+2025 VSNSSS
-2031 LELGAEAGI
+2031 LELGAEAGV
-2040 DITPRISFSGIKILT
+2040 DITPRISVSGIKILT

>member
-43 AWRLSIFVQKE
+43 AWRLWVFVQQE

-59 EQNLTTS
+59 EESLTTS
-66 LNRPVKLGK
+66 LNRPVQLGK
-75 VKGFSLTKVSF
+75 VKGFSLTGVSF
-86 GSSAIPATPT
+86 GPSAIPATPT
-96 DPDRVAIGG
+96 DSDRAAIGG
-105 VDVGFDILQLLTKRR
+105 VDVGFDILQLLTKRT

-139 GRWITTSIAPP
+139 GRWITTNIAPP
-150 GKSGA
+150 GKGGA

-163 RFSNAQLVLV
+163 RFSNANLVLV
-173 PYRETGGL
+173 PYREKRRQGDTGTR
-181 GGLGGQGGQGGQGG
+181 GQGE
-195 LGGQG
+195 
-200 GQGGQGG
+200 
-207 LGGQGGQISP
+207 ISSASP
-217 LSSSSP
+217 ASPAP
-223 SSPPLPLPPSPTPA
+223 SSPPSPTPS
-237 TVAFSQLNGSAQF
+237 TVAFSQLNGYAQP
-250 LENNKLIRF
+250 LENNKLIKF
-259 DLQGLPGTGGTIAL
+259 DLQGLPRTGGTIAL
-273 GGDVRVEGGGIGEAK
+273 AGDVRVEGGGIQQAK
-288 LRVQAQDFLA
+288 LKVQVQDFLA
-298 SDITSLIKLPLI
+298 SDITSVIKLPLI

-332 QGSASL
+332 QGTASL

-345 PKVPQPFINSQ
+345 PKVPQPFVNTQ

-384 IIDTKTGFKL
+384 TIDTTSGFKL

-413 SPLAVTGEVKTDLQ
+413 SPLAVSGEVRTDLQ
-427 IGGGISQPFLS
+427 IGGGISKPFLS
-438 GTVVSTKPAK
+438 GTVTSTKPAQV
-448 IDKVDLDSFSSKFDF
+448 DKVDFESLRSKFDF

-498 INVNFRAKN
+498 INVNFQARN
-507 LPGDVLAKVYDVNTS
+507 LPGDALAKVYDVNTS
-522 NVQIGTVSGN
+522 NVKIGTVSGN
-532 ANLSGGGGNVQT
+532 AQLSGGGSNVQT
-544 VVDFQAPQATYPT
+544 VVNFQAPGATYPT
-557 SGEIAIAP
+557 TGEVAIAP
-565 DKSISFRNVV
+565 DRSVSFRNVV
-575 ASLPGGTVQASGSFA
+575 ASVASGTVQANGSFA

-598 QTQGLQLEPFI
+598 QTRGIQLEPFVD
-609 NKQQL
+609 KQQL

-637 QIAKID
+637 QVANIN
-643 SDNGRVQ
+643 SENGRVQ

-665 QNVSAQLIASG
+665 QSFSTQLIAEG

-689 LQAPLAGKFQIAGN
+689 LQAPLAGKFQIAGS

-725 TVTAANIRLADGV
+725 NVTATNIQLADGV
-738 YQAQVRAND
+738 YQAQVRANN
-747 VAVQELSPAAKDFR
+747 VAVQELSPAAKDFN
-761 GRLNGQFQV
+761 GRLTGQFQV

-815 NNVSLQRLPSVP
+815 NN
-827 PQLQGDLNG
+827 
-836 QFNVAGS
+836 
-843 ATSFQPETIQASG
+843 
-856 RARVNF
+856 
-862 GKGTVTASNIQLANG
+862 
-877 RYQAQVQANN
+877 

-894 SVPPQF
+894 NVPPQF

-913 LEPSQR
+913 ATSIQPETIQATGRARVNFGKGTVTAANIQLANGRYQAQVQANNVPLQRLANVPRQFQGDLNGQFNVAGSLEASQR

-928 RVNFGKGTV
+928 RVNFGQGTV

-950 AQIIAD
+950 AQVEA
-956 NLPLQRLAKVP
+956 NNVPLERLANVP
-967 PQFQGDL
+967 QQFQGNL

-981 GSLEPS
+981 GSLEAS

-992 QATGEARVNVA
+992 QATGEAQVNVA
-1003 GGTVTASNIQLANG
+1003 GGTVTASDIQLANG
-1017 RYEALVAASGV
+1017 RYKALVAASGV
-1028 ELNRFNQQLRG
+1028 ELNRFNKQLRG

-1053 PKLSDVRAAGD
+1053 PRLSDVSASGD
-1064 VQLSQGIPGLE
+1064 VELSEGIPGLQQ
-1075 KPLNAAIA
+1075 PLNAAIA
-1083 WNGQKLTIVKA
+1083 WNGQKLTIVQA
-1094 TAQDLNVSGDI
+1094 TAPDLKASGDI
-1105 FVNAKGSIPE
+1105 FVNTQASTPQ

-1130 QQLPIKLPNAV
+1130 QQLPLNLPNAV

-1150 GQITGKLPLPNVEG
+1150 GQITGKLPLPNVQG

-1183 GKVESVQGRGLNLNL
+1183 GKVESMQGRGLNLNL
-1198 AGTRDRIAFNLNE
+1198 AGTRDRIAFNLNA

-1216 SFVVQWQQASAI
+1216 SFVVQWQQALAI

-1268 ADLEVN
+1268 GDLEVN
-1274 QRTFATTGNINIDK
+1274 QRTFATTGNISIDQPK
-1288 PEVGRIKGDRFAA
+1288 VGRIEGDRFAA

-1306 NGIATLKNSEFAK
+1306 NGRGTLTDSEFVK
-1319 GNSRYAFSGTF
+1319 GNSRYAFSGSF
-1330 NQNGKTPQLQAKVNI
+1330 NQSGNTPQLQAKVNV

-1361 IQDFQRGAEAPT
+1361 IQDFQRGAQAPT

-1378 DLVTIPQGLP
+1378 DLDTVAQGLP
-1388 NQSLFTQL
+1388 NQSLFKQL
-1396 LRFNEIDALLA
+1396 QRFYEIDALLA
-1407 QQDQQQR
+1407 QQQQEQQ

-1424 LTGTFNGEVAV
+1424 LTGTFNGEVAL
-1435 ETGTNKG
+1435 ETGTAKG
-1442 FAVNFDLDGQNFVWG
+1442 LAVNFDLNGQNFVWG

-1467 IDRCYSAEKVIAEGS
+1467 TDFCYSAEKVIAEGS
-1482 LENGVLRLLPLR
+1482 FENGVLRLLPLR

-1504 TGVIGSEEQSGQLQ
+1504 TGAIGSEQQSGQLQ
-1518 VSNFPIGVLNNF
+1518 VSNFPLGILNNF
-1530 VKLPIGFTGNLDAS
+1530 VKLPVGFTGNLDAT

-1558 ELQVTDGTLNQK
+1558 ELQVTEGTLNQNAV
-1570 PIESAAA
+1570 ESATAS
-1577 TFAYADG
+1577 FAYANG
-1584 RLNFGSRVTVSGPEP
+1584 RLNFGSQVNVSGPEP

-1606 PYQFPFASAAPDS
+1606 PYQFPFASVAPDS
-1619 NEIQLDVKV
+1619 NEIELDVKV
-1628 KNEGLALLNLF
+1628 RNEGLALLNLF

-1672 NGVFSAQALPG
+1672 NGVFSAQAIPG

-1707 YSRGKVAAAGEIP
+1707 YSQGKVAAAGEIP

-1752 SGNVTITG
+1752 SGDVNITG
-1760 AALSPIIGGKV
+1760 AALSPIVGGKV

-1794 GVPPQTKALKQN
+1794 GVPSQTKALKQN
-1806 KNNPTNGAAT
+1806 KDNPNNPAT

-1829 KNVKVTRPPLI
+1829 KNVNVTRPPLI

-1866 NGGVNLYTT
+1866 SGGVNLYTT

-1903 FAKVLDTVPNRV
+1903 SAKVLDTVPNRV

-1922 EINDSDGLIPNFE
+1922 EINDSDGIIPNFE

-1951 QLNQNLELTSSPA
+1951 QLDQNLELTSSPA

-2000 LQGTFNQIGNAF
+2000 LQGTFNQIGNLF

-2025 VSDSSS
+2025 ASNSSS
-2031 LELGAEAGI
+2031 LELGAEAGV
-2040 DITPRISFSGIKILT
+2040 DITPRISVSGVKILT

-2079 LFSNSNCSA
+2079 LFTNSNCSA
-2088 ASGNDEDNFATY
+2088 ASGSNEDNFATY

>member
-1 MANSPHQDPNFNAR
+1 M
-15 ANKRFWFLVLSR
+15 
-27 GGIALGGL
+27 
-35 LLLGLIGG
+35 
-43 AWRLSIFVQKE
+43 
-54 LAPLA
+54 
-59 EQNLTTS
+59 
-66 LNRPVKLGK
+66 
-75 VKGFSLTKVSF
+75 
-86 GSSAIPATPT
+86 
-96 DPDRVAIGG
+96 
-105 VDVGFDILQLLTKRR
+105 
-120 LKLDV
+120 
-125 TLVNPDLYIEQDQQ
+125 
-139 GRWITTSIAPP
+139 
-150 GKSGA
+150 
-155 IKTDLDKI
+155 
-163 RFSNAQLVLV
+163 
-173 PYRETGGL
+173 
-181 GGLGGQGGQGGQGG
+181 
-195 LGGQG
+195 
-200 GQGGQGG
+200 
-207 LGGQGGQISP
+207 
-217 LSSSSP
+217 
-223 SSPPLPLPPSPTPA
+223 
-237 TVAFSQLNGSAQF
+237 AFSQLNGYAQP

-259 DLQGLPGTGGTIAL
+259 DLQGLPDTGGTIAL
-273 GGDVRVEGGGIGEAK
+273 GGDVRVEGGAIQQAK
-288 LRVQAQDFLA
+288 LKVQAQDFLA
-298 SDITSLIKLPLI
+298 SDITGVIKLPLI

-332 QGSASL
+332 EGSASL
-338 QAVRFQI
+338 QGVRFQI
-345 PKVPQPFINSQ
+345 PKVPQPFVNSQ

-376 KIPVVANG
+376 KIPLVANG
-384 IIDTKTGFKL
+384 IIDTTSGFKL

-400 VSVANAL
+400 ISVANAI

-413 SPLAVTGEVKTDLQ
+413 SPLAVSGEVKTDLQ
-427 IGGGISQPFLS
+427 IGGGISKPFLS

-448 IDKVDLDSFSSKFDF
+448 IDKVDFDTFRSKFYF

-486 GGGTI
+486 GSGTI

-507 LPGDVLAKVYDVNTS
+507 LPGDVFAKVYDVNTS
-522 NVQIGTVSGN
+522 NVQIGTVSGD
-532 ANLSGGGGNVQT
+532 ANLSGGGSNVQT
-544 VVDFQAPQATYPT
+544 VVEFQAPRATYPT
-557 SGEIAIAP
+557 TGEIAIAP
-565 DKSISFRNVV
+565 DKSVSFRNVV
-575 ASLPGGTVQASGSFA
+575 ASVAGGTVLANGSFA

-598 QTQGLQLEPFI
+598 QTKGIQLEPFV

-614 QNVSLAGAELNG
+614 QNVSLAGALLNG
-626 RFTLSGTTGPF
+626 RFKLSGTTGPF
-637 QIAKID
+637 QIAKVD
-643 SDNGRVQ
+643 SENGRVQ

-676 VRLGRVLKKTPPI
+676 VRLGRVLKKSPPI
-689 LQAPLAGKFQIAGN
+689 LQAPLAGKFQIATS
-703 RENFSLKTL
+703 RDNFSLKTL
-712 QATGEARL
+712 QATGVARL
-720 GVAGG
+720 GVGG
-725 TVTAANIRLADGV
+725 GITATNIRLADGV
-738 YQAQVRAND
+738 YQAEVRAND
-747 VAVQELSPAAKDFR
+747 VSVQELAPTAKDFR
-761 GRLNGQFQV
+761 GRLTGQFQV

-796 VTASNIQL
+796 ITASNIQL

-810 AQVQA
+810 ALVQA
-815 NNVSLQRLPSVP
+815 NNVPLQRLPSVP

-843 ATSFQPETIQASG
+843 ATSFQPETIQATG

-862 GKGTVTASNIQLANG
+862 GRGTVDTFQRNVSANIQLANG

-887 LPLQRLP
+887 VPLQRLP

-937 TASNIQLANNRYQ
+937 ETFQRNVSANIQLANGRYQ
-950 AQIIAD
+950 AQVEA
-956 NLPLQRLAKVP
+956 NNVPLQRLAKVP

-992 QATGEARVNVA
+992 QATGQARVNVA

-1017 RYEALVAASGV
+1017 RYQALVAASGV

-1039 DLGGELQVAGTVAS
+1039 DLGGQLQVAGAVAS

-1094 TAQDLNVSGDI
+1094 TAPDLNVSGDI
-1105 FVNAKGSIPE
+1105 FVNANASIPE
-1115 ITNLNLNVQAQNYNL
+1115 ITNLNLNVQAQNYNI
-1130 QQLPIKLPNAV
+1130 QQLPLKLPYGV
-1141 ALAGKADFS
+1141 ALAGRADFS
-1150 GQITGKLPLPNVEG
+1150 GQVTGKLPLPNVEG
-1164 QLNLRDLVVNNLA
+1164 QLNLRDLVVNSLA
-1177 FEPVLS
+1177 FDPVLS
-1183 GKVESVQGRGLNLNL
+1183 GKVESVQGRGLNLDL
-1198 AGTRDRIAFNLNE
+1198 VGTDGQRSTVNGQQSTSPPSPPPLRSDRIALKLNA

-1216 SFVVQWQQASAI
+1216 SFVVQWKEASVI
-1228 GRSQGDNLAVQVRD
+1228 GGSQGDNLAVQVKD

-1261 AIAGLIS
+1261 DRIAGLIS
-1268 ADLEVN
+1268 GDLQVN
-1274 QRTFATTGNINIDK
+1274 QRTFATMGNIKIEK

-1301 QFSYN
+1301 QFNYN
-1306 NGIATLKNSEFAK
+1306 NGVATLNNSEFTK
-1319 GNSRYAFSGTF
+1319 GKSRYAFSGTF
-1330 NQNGKTPQLQAKVNI
+1330 KQADKTPQLQASVNI
-1345 NQGNIQDVLLV
+1345 NQGNIQDVLVV

-1378 DLVTIPQGLP
+1378 DLVTTPQGLA
-1388 NQSLFTQL
+1388 NQPLFTQL
-1396 LRFNEIDALLA
+1396 QRFYEIDALLA
-1407 QQDQQQR
+1407 QKEEQQS
-1414 DASPLPALAD
+1414 ASILPALAD
-1424 LTGTFNGEVAV
+1424 LTGTFNGDIAV
-1435 ETGTNKG
+1435 ETGTAKG
-1442 FAVNFDLDGQNFVWG
+1442 LGVKFNLNGQNFVWG
-1457 AKDEQNQCLE
+1457 AKDGQNQCLE

-1482 LENGVLRLLPLR
+1482 LENGILTLLPLR
-1494 LESQNRLIAF
+1494 LESQNKLIAF
-1504 TGVIGSEEQSGQLQ
+1504 TGAIGSEEQSGQLR
-1518 VSNFPIGVLNNF
+1518 VNNFPVGILNNF
-1530 VKLPIGFTGNLDAS
+1530 VKLPIGFTGNLNAS

-1558 ELQVTDGTLNQK
+1558 ELQVTEGTLNQK

-1577 TFAYADG
+1577 TFAYANG
-1584 RLNFGSRVTVSGPEP
+1584 RLNFGSQVKVSGPEP

-1665 NGIASIN
+1665 NGTASIN

-1697 SILVE
+1697 SIRVE

-1733 RVTLDQLAL
+1733 RVTLDQLTL
-1742 NLKGLYQGGV
+1742 NLKGLYQGGA

-1771 QLTNGQVLLAESNNA
+1771 QLTNGEILLAESTNA
-1786 TNPGTNNV
+1786 TQPTNNNV
-1794 GVPPQTKALKQN
+1794 SIPPSPAKALKQN
-1806 KNNPTNGAAT
+1806 KDTSKNAT
-1816 TTTRFNNLEIELA
+1816 GTTTRFNNLELELA
-1829 KNVKVTRPPLI
+1829 KDVKVIRPPLI
-1840 SFGATGTLTINGAL
+1840 SFGATGALTINGSL
-1854 GNLLPDGTITLR
+1854 GNLLPSGVIRLR
-1866 NGGVNLYTT
+1866 SGGVNLYTT
-1875 QFNLARGYEQTAIF
+1875 QLNLARGYEQTATF
-1889 TPERGLDPELNVRL
+1889 SPERGLDPELNIRL
-1903 FAKVLDTVPNRV
+1903 LAKVLDAVPTRLS
-1915 PTTSVSS
+1915 TTSVSS
-1922 EINDSDGLIPNFE
+1922 EINDNNGIIPNFE

-1951 QLNQNLELTSSPA
+1951 QLNQNLELRSTPA

-1980 TLGSGDS
+1980 TLGSGGS

-2025 VSDSSS
+2025 VSNSSS
-2031 LELGAEAGI
+2031 LELGAEAGV
-2040 DITPRISFSGIKILT
+2040 DITPRISVSGVKILT

-2079 LFSNSNCSA
+2079 LFTNSNCSA
-2088 ASGNDEDNFATY
+2088 TNGNNQDNFATY